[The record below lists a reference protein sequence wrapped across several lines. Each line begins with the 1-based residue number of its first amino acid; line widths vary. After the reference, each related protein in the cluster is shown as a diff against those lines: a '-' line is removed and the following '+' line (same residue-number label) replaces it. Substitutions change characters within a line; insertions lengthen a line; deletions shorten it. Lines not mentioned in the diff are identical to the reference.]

1 MCALR
6 QVRCDLVDA
15 DNVGS
20 DAKVVE
26 PIDNHGPDRPR
37 VLQSRTPFD
46 AFSRAGDGA
55 GVGVGVGVGV
65 GDTGVGVP
73 GDCELTGGVYTVGGG
88 VNGVAV
94 GDGIASAIGAGFA
107 TAVGAAEAVGAA
119 VAVESGSAPD

>member
-20 DAKVVE
+20 DAKLVE

-46 AFSRAGDGA
+46 TFSRAGDGA
-55 GVGVGVGVGV
+55 GVGVGV

-107 TAVGAAEAVGAA
+107 TAVGAAEAVGTA
-119 VAVESGSAPD
+119 VAVESGPAPD